1 MHLTLGTQ
9 PASDGSVLLEWGGTA
24 VLCAASV
31 QPGVPPFRAASAG
44 GWLTAEYN
52 MLPGAT
58 RPRKA
63 RRSGGRE
70 AEIQRLIGRALRMAV
85 DLDALGPHTI
95 TIDCDVL
102 RADGGT
108 RVASVTAGYVALA
121 LALQALQERSPLPR
135 SPLRHQIAAVSVGL
149 VDGEAVLDLPYE
161 EDHRALVD
169 LNCVMTAEGELIELQ
184 GTAESAPFS
193 RAQLDRLCDL
203 ASGGIHALC
212 ALQREVLEAQDRS
225 AANGATAATAAT
237 TATTTGSDASTSAA
251 GSAPDARIAR

>member
-1 MHLTLGTQ
+1 MRADGRGIDELRPVRLTLGTQ
-9 PASDGSVLLEWGGTA
+9 PAADGSVLIEWGGTA

-31 QPGVPPFRAASAG
+31 QPGVPPFRTASGG

-70 AEIQRLIGRALRMAV
+70 AEIQRLIGRALRMAIDV
-85 DLDALGPHTI
+85 DALGAHTL
-95 TIDCDVL
+95 TVDCDVL

-108 RVASVTAGYVALA
+108 RVASVTAGYVAVA
-121 LALQALQERSPLPR
+121 LAVRALQQRAGLTT
-135 SPLRHQIAAVSVGL
+135 SPLRRQVAAVSVGV
-149 VDGEAVLDLPYE
+149 VDGEAVLDLPYQ

-169 LNCVMTAEGELIELQ
+169 LNCVMTADGELIELQ

-193 RAQLDRLCDL
+193 RPQLDRLCDL
-203 ASGGIHALC
+203 AWTGVRQLCTLQQRVLDGHLGGLPA
-212 ALQREVLEAQDRS
+212 
-225 AANGATAATAAT
+225 AATEGAA
-237 TATTTGSDASTSAA
+237 AAPPAPPTGS
-251 GSAPDARIAR
+251 AR

>member
-1 MHLTLGTQ
+1 MRADGRRNDELRPVRLTLGTQ
-9 PASDGSVLLEWGGTA
+9 PASDGSVLIEWGGTA
-24 VLCAASV
+24 VLCAASI
-31 QPGVPPFRAASAG
+31 QAGVPPFRTASGG
-44 GWLTAEYN
+44 GWLSAEYN

-85 DLDALGPHTI
+85 DVDALGAHTL

-108 RVASVTAGYVALA
+108 RVASVTGGYVAATLA
-121 LALQALQERSPLPR
+121 VRALQERQKLTTN
-135 SPLRHQIAAVSVGL
+135 PLRRQVAAVSVGV
-149 VDGEAVLDLPYE
+149 VDGEAVLDLPYQ

-203 ASGGIHALC
+203 AWGGVRELCLLQQRALAAPVATPGPADGSG
-212 ALQREVLEAQDRS
+212 
-225 AANGATAATAAT
+225 AAPAA
-237 TATTTGSDASTSAA
+237 
-251 GSAPDARIAR
+251 PARLARPG